1 MKKILILGA
10 GEVQINLINAA
21 KDFNYFVIVCDMRSG
36 TEAEKL
42 SDKYFQVNYMDKEAV
57 LKIAE
62 DEKVDGVISNS
73 EPAMITVAYVASKLG
88 LPGNSIECVE
98 TLLSK
103 SKFRDLQFKV
113 GAYAPKH
120 VIVSSFEE
128 AIKST
133 MEMKFPII
141 IKPTQCSGTRGT
153 ARLDS
158 FDETS
163 IKKNYEICKN
173 FSRNNM
179 VTIEEF
185 VEMSCLRV
193 NDADVFV
200 LENEFIWD
208 GWLWEDRSADTPMLP
223 MTEIFPMAMPNVV
236 KDEIKCT
243 VEKILRGAGVR
254 HGEFNMESYY
264 TPDGKLF
271 VIEIN
276 PRQAGN
282 YIPQLI
288 EQHTGVSL
296 TKLLV
301 STAVNDMSYY
311 EQLKSFKRENNF
323 VTLQVVF
330 AKKEGILS
338 ELYIDPRIAKYV
350 KWVDQQVEVGSKIEK
365 GINAGEALAFVD
377 MQFEDYSTQQF
388 YTRDIEK
395 YIYAIMK

>member
-10 GEVQINLINAA
+10 GEVQLNLIRAA
-21 KDFNYFVIVCDMRSG
+21 KEFGYYVIVCDMRSE

-42 SDKYFQVNYMDKEAV
+42 SDKYYQVNYIDKDAV
-57 LKIAE
+57 LSVAR
-62 DEKVDGVISNS
+62 DEKIDGVISNS
-73 EPAMITVAYVASKLG
+73 EPAMISVAYVASELD
-88 LPGNSIECVE
+88 LPGNSVDSVE

-103 SKFRDLQFKV
+103 SKFRDLQNKV

-120 VIVSSFEE
+120 SIVKTKEE
-128 AIKST
+128 AIAEAK
-133 MEMKFPII
+133 EMSFPII

-153 ARLDS
+153 TKLSS
-158 FDETS
+158 FDEKDIIEGFET
-163 IKKNYEICKN
+163 CRD
-173 FSRNNM
+173 FSRNNC
-179 VTIEEF
+179 VTVEEYI
-185 VEMSCLRV
+185 EMSCLRV

-200 LENEFIWD
+200 LGDEFIWD
-208 GWLWEDRSADTPMLP
+208 GWLWEDRSPDTPMLP
-223 MTEIFPMAMPNVV
+223 MTEIYPMAMPYVV
-236 KDEIKCT
+236 KKEIQET
-243 VEKILRGAGVR
+243 VEKILKGAGVR

-301 STAVNDMSYY
+301 STAVNDYSYY
-311 EQLKSFKRENNF
+311 ESLKTFSRYNNY

-330 AKKEGILS
+330 AKKEGILKEIFVDDKVS
-338 ELYIDPRIAKYV
+338 KYV
-350 KWVDQQVEVGSKIEK
+350 KWIDQQVEFGSVIQK
-365 GINAGEALAFVD
+365 GINAGEAIAFVD
-377 MQFEDYSTQQF
+377 MQFDDYNTQQMI
-388 YTRDIEK
+388 TKNIEK
-395 YIYAIMK
+395 YIYAIIE